1 MWITRTKKGLRLN
14 YEIQSKVERSN
25 CEYQAVPVRNSFSS
39 SADAKREEFLD
50 WWMNLNSE
58 FGFWEIPK
66 IRNFKYFKYFPYRG
80 RRRPSLARPGSRL
93 LLRRGILSSWEERS
107 FTMAIWKRGNEMRI
121 RKFKILRK
129 LKILLLHEKR
139 KGRRRKWKRESI
151 SEASRED
158 LA

>member
-1 MWITRTKKGLRLN
+1 
-14 YEIQSKVERSN
+14 
-25 CEYQAVPVRNSFSS
+25 
-39 SADAKREEFLD
+39 
-50 WWMNLNSE
+50 
-58 FGFWEIPK
+58 
-66 IRNFKYFKYFPYRG
+66 
-80 RRRPSLARPGSRL
+80 
-93 LLRRGILSSWEERS
+93 
-107 FTMAIWKRGNEMRI
+107 MAIWKRGNEMRI